1 MSVGSA
7 MTMGI
12 DLFEKRSII
21 SGIGISRVGRRTGIP
36 GLELTIESS
45 RAALA
50 DAGLTPAD
58 IDGVATMGETP
69 LDQACSA
76 LGVEAAYRGG
86 GIETGGLLS
95 PVMSA
100 CRAVADGAAR
110 HVLVYRTV
118 QMVGGTILGP
128 NQGAASGDAARRAAR
143 AEQSRDR
150 QPVTETVAPP
160 QALMDA
166 MSEMGTLLTYH
177 AYSAANWLA
186 MHCRRHM
193 HLYGTT
199 KEQLGAL
206 AVNSRANAALNP
218 LAAYRDPMTLED
230 YLDARPISDPFGL
243 LDCDVPID
251 GSVAVVVSR
260 ADFAPD
266 CPHPV
271 RVEALGG
278 SEGAGGWDQRPD
290 YPNMA
295 SVDAAAEMW
304 GRTDLRPADV
314 DVAELYDG
322 FTFITLAWL
331 EALGFCGTGESG
343 PFVADPSEI
352 SLGGRLPL
360 NTYGGQLSAGRMHG
374 YWVLHEA
381 CLQLQGQ
388 AGARQVAGAE
398 VAVAANGG
406 GPIAGCLLL
415 TR

>member
-1 MSVGSA
+1 MS
-7 MTMGI
+7 MGA
-12 DLFEKRSII
+12 DVFEKRSII
-21 SGIGISRVGRRTGIP
+21 SGIGISRIGRRTGIP
-36 GLELTIESS
+36 GLELTLEAA

-50 DAGLTPAD
+50 DAGLAPSD

-69 LDQACSA
+69 AGQACEA
-76 LGVEAAYRGG
+76 LGIEAGYRGG

-100 CRAVADGAAR
+100 CKAVAEGAAR

-128 NQGAASGDAARRAAR
+128 NQGAAAGDAARRAAR
-143 AEQSRDR
+143 TDERSTSDR
-150 QPVTETVAPP
+150 PAPETTTPP
-160 QALMDA
+160 RALMDA
-166 MSEMGTLLTYH
+166 MSEMGVLLTYH

-193 HLYGTT
+193 YLYGTT

-206 AVNSRANAALNP
+206 AVNSRANAGLNP

-251 GSVAVVVSR
+251 GSVAVVVSH

-271 RVEALGG
+271 RVEAVGG

-290 YPNMA
+290 YPMMA

-304 GRTDLRPADV
+304 GRTDLRPSDV

-343 PFVADPSEI
+343 PFVADPDQI
-352 SLGGRLPL
+352 SLRGRLPL

-388 AGARQVAGAE
+388 AGPRQVSGAE
-398 VAVAANGG
+398 VAVAAAGG

-415 TR
+415 SRAG